1 MKNTNEINETIKVY
15 SIENPEL
22 DRNDILNLMYILTI
36 GHIGAP
42 YISLESSI
50 DP

>member
-22 DRNDILNLMYILTI
+22 DRNDILNLMYINSE
-36 GHIGAP
+36 
-42 YISLESSI
+42 ISTKQYNILI
-50 DP
+50 L